1 LGIGNLNNG
10 LRQGRG
16 RFVCLLFL
24 LGLRAQVFPAALE
37 ELTGDERAQALRAG
51 ETLTEVQTKNPQAR
65 LLPQHAGLRQ
75 LVEETML
82 KLVPNILAESLVLYK
97 KAPDARRAIWNEDE
111 RRALYNN
118 SIAIS
123 SLTGIEYYS
132 ASRKQM
138 RIFYEYSRVI
148 DSPESKKVLDDPV
161 FTEPPASLSIYARQK
176 DLSFGDNIY
185 RYDFFTDLDYLI
197 FTQENLTSMK
207 YGIIP
212 ALRKGKLRSV
222 VAVID
227 TGDALLVYAASMADA
242 PSIPGFT
249 ERISNSFTNR
259 AAAVL
264 KWFSGQADKVFGR

>member
-1 LGIGNLNNG
+1 LGSRNLNSRRN
-10 LRQGRG
+10 RG
-16 RFVCLLFL
+16 RFACLFFL
-24 LGLRAQVFPAALE
+24 LGFSTRVFPASLE
-37 ELTGDERAQALRAG
+37 ELTGDERAQALIAG
-51 ETLTEVQTKNPQAR
+51 ETLSEVQTKNPQTR

-75 LVEETML
+75 LVEESML

-97 KAPDARRAIWNEDE
+97 KAPNARRAIWNEDE

-118 SIAIS
+118 SVAIS
-123 SLTGIEYYS
+123 SLAGIEYYS

-138 RIFYEYSRVI
+138 RTFYEYSRVI
-148 DSPESKKVLDDPV
+148 DSPESKKVLDDPS
-161 FTEPPASLSIYARQK
+161 FDEPPASLRIYARQK

-197 FTQENLTSMK
+197 FTQENLTSMR

-212 ALRKGKLRSV
+212 ALGKNKLRSV
-222 VAVID
+222 AAVID

-259 AAAVL
+259 VAAVL
-264 KWFSGQADKVFGR
+264 KWFSGQADKVFGE

>member
-1 LGIGNLNNG
+1 MGIGNLNS
-10 LRQGRG
+10 RRSRG
-16 RFVCLLFL
+16 RFACLIFL
-24 LGLRAQVFPAALE
+24 LGFSAQVFPATLE
-37 ELTGDERAQALRAG
+37 ELTGDERTQALLAG
-51 ETLTEVQTKNPQAR
+51 ETLTEVQTKNPQTR
-65 LLPQHAGLRQ
+65 LLPRHAGLRQ
-75 LVEETML
+75 LVEEAML
-82 KLVPNILAESLVLYK
+82 KLVPNILAESLLLYK
-97 KAPDARRAIWNEDE
+97 KAPNARRAIWNEDE

-118 SIAIS
+118 SIALS

-138 RIFYEYSRVI
+138 RTFYEYSRVI
-148 DSPESKKVLDDPV
+148 DNPESKKALDDPS
-161 FTEPPASLSIYARQK
+161 FDEPPASLCIYARQK

-197 FTQENLTSMK
+197 FTQENLTSMR
-207 YGIIP
+207 YGVIP
-212 ALRKGKLRSV
+212 ALGKNKLRSV

-227 TGDALLVYAASMADA
+227 TGNALLIYAASMADA

-264 KWFSGQADKVFGR
+264 KWFSGQADKVFGN

>member
-1 LGIGNLNNG
+1 LESGNLNGRRN
-10 LRQGRG
+10 RG
-16 RFVCLLFL
+16 RFACLLFL
-24 LGLRAQVFPAALE
+24 LGFSTQVFPASLE
-37 ELTGDERAQALRAG
+37 ELTGDERAQVLFAG
-51 ETLTEVQTKNPQAR
+51 ETLTEVQTKNPQTR
-65 LLPQHAGLRQ
+65 LLPRHAGLRQ

-82 KLVPNILAESLVLYK
+82 KLGPNILAESLVLYK
-97 KAPDARRAIWNEDE
+97 KAPNARRAIWNEDE

-123 SLTGIEYYS
+123 SLAGIEYYS

-138 RIFYEYSRVI
+138 RTFYEYSRVI
-148 DSPESKKVLDDPV
+148 DSPESQKVLDDP
-161 FTEPPASLSIYARQK
+161 FFDEPPASLCIYARQK

-197 FTQENLTSMK
+197 FTQENLTSMR

-212 ALRKGKLRSV
+212 ALGKNKLHSIA
-222 VAVID
+222 AVID
-227 TGDALLVYAASMADA
+227 TGDALLLYSASMADA

-249 ERISNSFTNR
+249 KRISNSFTNR
-259 AAAVL
+259 IAAVL

>member
-1 LGIGNLNNG
+1 
-10 LRQGRG
+10 
-16 RFVCLLFL
+16 L
-24 LGLRAQVFPAALE
+24 LGFSAKVFPATLE
-37 ELTGDERAQALRAG
+37 ELTGDERAQALFAG
-51 ETLTEVQTKNPQAR
+51 ETLTEVQTKNLQIR
-65 LLPQHAGLRQ
+65 LLPRHAGLRQ

-97 KAPDARRAIWNEDE
+97 KPSQPQKTIWSEDE

-123 SLTGIEYYS
+123 SLAGIEYYS

-138 RIFYEYSRVI
+138 RTFYEYSRVI
-148 DSPESKKVLDDPV
+148 DSPESKKVLDDPS
-161 FTEPPASLSIYARQK
+161 FDEPPASLCIYARQK

-197 FTQENLTSMK
+197 FTQENLTSMR

-212 ALRKGKLRSV
+212 ALGKSKLRSV

-227 TGDALLVYAASMADA
+227 TGGALLVYAASMADA
-242 PSIPGFT
+242 PSIPGFS
-249 ERISNSFTNR
+249 ERISSSFTNR
-259 AAAVL
+259 TAAVL